1 LKIDNFKNLATVIT
15 NLISAIPYIG
25 NDLVVST
32 NNIELLSSLT
42 IIGNISPHA
51 IKKNPNYPNINE
63 IPYSF
68 ISMLVGFID
77 GDGYISIIKSAKGFI
92 TIKLEIRLELKDIL
106 LLEYFKSILKIGTI
120 YSYPKHNVCVYIINR
135 TDLQSF
141 LFPLLLYH
149 KIKFLTNTRYLQ
161 FNKAMYILHNNIK
174 LFSLIPNGIPEY

>member
-1 LKIDNFKNLATVIT
+1 
-15 NLISAIPYIG
+15 
-25 NDLVVST
+25 VST
-32 NNIELLSSLT
+32 NNIELLLSSPLSGGSLT

-51 IKKNPNYPNINE
+51 IKKKALNTNYPNIKE

-77 GDGYISIIKSAKGFI
+77 GDGYISIVKSAKGFI
-92 TIKLEIRLELKDIL
+92 TIKLQIRLELKEIL

-120 YSYPKHNVCVYIINR
+120 YSYPKHNVCVYVINR

-141 LFPLLLYH
+141 IFPLLLYH
-149 KIKFLTNTRYLQ
+149 RIDFLTNIRYLQ

-174 LFSLIPNGIPEY
+174 LFSYIPNDIPEY